1 MTRGFSRVLLVAYTV
16 LALAAT
22 GRSLFQILTKFEQ
35 APFAYT
41 FSFIAALHYF
51 FAVLAIARN
60 WRRFALVIMV
70 LELIGVISVGLL
82 TYLIPHLFA
91 ANTVWSY
98 FGVGYGYLPVVL
110 PIVGLWWVW
119 ESRE

>member
-1 MTRGFSRVLLVAYTV
+1 MTRGISRLLLVTYTV

-22 GRSLFQILTKFEQ
+22 GRSLFAILTKFEQ
-35 APFAYT
+35 APFSYT
-41 FSFIAALHYF
+41 FSFIAAVHYF
-51 FAVLAIARN
+51 FAVLAIAKN

-82 TYLIPHLFA
+82 TYLIPDLFA

-98 FGVGYGYLPVVL
+98 FGLGYGYLPLIL
-110 PIVGLWWVW
+110 PAIGLWWVW
-119 ESRE
+119 ESR